1 MALPGVFYKAARD
14 EPLLGYSPR
23 HWKIMT
29 SLEIV
34 RRRPEH
40 DAELFDLYAEVFGD
54 GNLERSRRRYNW
66 QYFENPNTPDGPV
79 IWMAREGDT
88 LLGQMATMPFPMW
101 WGDREVRAS
110 AGNDYFVRKTAQG
123 RGIGIALSNRWA
135 DEVDVAL
142 ALGLTPSSYPLFKK
156 LFTDVGPV
164 PSYIKVLDP
173 SAVARR
179 KWGAL
184 AGAVAGPLLGLGLTL
199 MTRSPGQTA
208 DVEVRPLEHFTDEYD
223 DLWLRARASY
233 ATCVRRDARYLRWK
247 YLACPFR
254 NYRVLEARKSGTLSG
269 YAVLRDEGDPD
280 FRRGV
285 LADLFADT
293 RDPATHDA
301 LLAAAIADFSAMG
314 MVRIE
319 VYCLN
324 TRLGA
329 ALRRHGFRSGTTG
342 VQYCVAYRGIPEGAS
357 GGVQVLSEVPNWNL
371 FIGDGDLDRA

>member
-1 MALPGVFYKAARD
+1 
-14 EPLLGYSPR
+14 
-23 HWKIMT
+23 MT
-29 SLEIV
+29 SLEII

-40 DAELFDLYAEVFGD
+40 DPELFALYAEVFGD
-54 GNLERSRRRYNW
+54 GNLQRSRRRYDW
-66 QYFENPNTPDGPV
+66 QYFENPNTEEDGPV

-110 AGNDYFVRKTAQG
+110 AGNDYFVRKNAQG

-156 LFTDVGPV
+156 LFADVGPV
-164 PSYIKVLDP
+164 PAFLKILDAT
-173 SAVARR
+173 AVAKR
-179 KWGAL
+179 KWGPVAGAL
-184 AGAVAGPLLGLGLTL
+184 AGPVIGLGLTL
-199 MTRSPGQTA
+199 FSRTPGQAT
-208 DVEVRPLEHFTDEYD
+208 DVVVSPVGTIVDEYD
-223 DLWLRARASY
+223 ELWLRARASF

-254 NYRVLEARKSGTLSG
+254 DYRVLEARKAGQLSG
-269 YAVLRDEGDPD
+269 YAVIREEGEAV

-285 LADLFADT
+285 IADLFCDT
-293 RDPATHDA
+293 TDLATQDA
-301 LLAAAIADFSAMG
+301 LVSAAVTAFSKNGLAR
-314 MVRIE
+314 VE

-324 TRLGA
+324 ARLGGT
-329 ALRRHGFRSGTTG
+329 LKRHGFRNGSTA
-342 VQYCVAYRGIPEGAS
+342 VQYCVAYRGTPDGA
-357 GGVQVLSEVPNWNL
+357 GGPKPVLDDVANWNL

>member
-1 MALPGVFYKAARD
+1 M
-14 EPLLGYSPR
+14 S
-23 HWKIMT
+23 

-40 DAELFDLYAEVFGD
+40 DPELFALYAEVFGD
-54 GNLERSRRRYNW
+54 GNLERSRRRYDW
-66 QYFENPNTPDGPV
+66 QYFENPNTPEDGPV

-110 AGNDYFVRKTAQG
+110 AGNDYFVRKSAQG

-156 LFTDVGPV
+156 IFTDVGPV
-164 PSYIKVLDP
+164 PAYLKILNP
-173 SAVARR
+173 TAVASR
-179 KWGAL
+179 KWGRA
-184 AGAVAGPLLGLGLTL
+184 AGVVTGPLIGLGLSLLTP
-199 MTRSPGQTA
+199 SVPA
-208 DVEVRPLEHFTDEYD
+208 SAEVDVRVVEGVSDEYD
-223 DLWLRARASY
+223 DLWLKARASF

-254 NYRVLEARKSGTLSG
+254 DYRILEARRKGELSG
-269 YAVLRDEGDPD
+269 YAVIREEGEPD

-285 LADLFADT
+285 IADLFCSTADL
-293 RDPATHDA
+293 ATQDA
-301 LLAAAIADFSAMG
+301 LLSAATAEFSKLG
-314 MVRIE
+314 LVRIE

-324 TRLGA
+324 A
-329 ALRRHGFRSGTTG
+329 ALARSLKRHGFRPGTTA
-342 VQYCVAYRGIPEGAS
+342 VQYCVAFRGTPDGM
-357 GGVQVLSEVPNWNL
+357 GGPKTVLKDLPNWNL

>member
-1 MALPGVFYKAARD
+1 
-14 EPLLGYSPR
+14 
-23 HWKIMT
+23 MT

-40 DAELFDLYAEVFGD
+40 DPELFALYAEVFGD
-54 GNLERSRRRYNW
+54 GNLERSRRRYEW
-66 QYFENPNTPDGPV
+66 QYFENPNTAEDGPV

-110 AGNDYFVRKTAQG
+110 AGNDYFVRKSAQG

-164 PSYIKVLDP
+164 PSFVKILDAK
-173 SAVARR
+173 AVAGK
-179 KWGAL
+179 KWGTS
-184 AGAVAGPLLGLGLTL
+184 AGAVVGPLLSLGLAL
-199 MTRSPGQTA
+199 FSPSPA
-208 DVEVRPLEHFTDEYD
+208 RALDVDVQPAETFSDEYD
-223 DLWLRARASY
+223 DLWLRARSSY

-247 YLACPFR
+247 YSACPFR
-254 NYRVLEARKSGTLSG
+254 DYRVLEARTAGALSG
-269 YAVLRDEGDPD
+269 YAVVREEGEPE

-285 LADLFADT
+285 IADLFCDT
-293 RDPATHDA
+293 TDLATQDA
-301 LLAAAIADFSAMG
+301 LLAAALADFSTKRL
-314 MVRIE
+314 VRAE
-319 VYCLN
+319 VYCFN
-324 TRLGA
+324 ARLGRT
-329 ALRRHGFRSGTTG
+329 LKRHGFRAGTTA
-342 VQYCVAYRGIPEGAS
+342 VQYCVAYRDTPDGR
-357 GGVQVLSEVPNWNL
+357 GGQKTVLSDLANWNL